1 MLRNYIIVVWRN
13 LKRNPVFS
21 VINISGLAIGLM
33 VCMLILEYVKHENSY
48 DSFHKNAGRIYW
60 VETKVNLQNDSFF
73 TSTIDYKLAAQA
85 NQQAPSIE
93 NFIRTRKEDADA
105 IIQNT
110 ASPSLKFAETKFI
123 FADSNFFS
131 FFSFP
136 LLQGSKEDV
145 LKDPSSIVIS
155 KRAAEKYFGR
165 TDPVGKFLRYNNSYS
180 FIVSGV
186 ADNPPSN
193 SSITYDFVAPAS
205 SLLAMKNEKGEL
217 PGDESGFT
225 AYFLLKQPVDVA
237 KLEASLQQLDKQR
250 QTSTGV
256 FIRYIAV
263 PLTSTHLNASLADAS
278 NTKYLKVFPFVAGLI
293 LLLALINYMSLSTA
307 TATVRA
313 REIGVRK
320 VMGASRQTIATQFF
334 AESALFTAIS
344 FLLGYIICQLMQPV
358 FFHFLQIDI
367 DHSFLYN
374 PYMLLYFAV
383 LFVISVVL
391 AATYP
396 SVLLSAYKPVM
407 VLYGRFSKQAGAI
420 SVRKFFTVFQ
430 FTISVVL
437 IICALVINRQV
448 DFIQHTDTGVN
459 RSNIVMVP
467 FTQTVGKHYP
477 AFKKANQSITA
488 IEQVSAAQYGMYK
501 GYDISVI
508 KPKTGNGFITFP
520 HLNVDENFI
529 PMLGLK
535 WKDAPSDPQYYVQ
548 KNATIIN
555 EAAAEKF
562 ALGKDAVNKS
572 VEGAFTVTG
581 VLKDF
586 NYESLQTKIG
596 PMVISFSKDNDSS
609 GTWAQGG
616 GCFFARIKPGA
627 NTAAVLQQMKAI
639 YEKYDNDKPFE
650 YFFMDETFDA
660 IYKAEERLSKIFT
673 VFTMFTL
680 LIAGLGLF
688 GLSTFIVVQR
698 TKEIG
703 IRKVLGATVANIA
716 ILLSKDFVKLVMIA
730 IVIAFPIAWWAMHNW
745 LQGFAY
751 RINIGWEI
759 FAVTAAAA
767 SIIALMTIGYRVVR
781 AAVANPVKSLRAE

>member
-13 LKRNPVFS
+13 LKRNPIFS
-21 VINISGLAIGLM
+21 IINISGLAIGLM

-85 NQQAPSIE
+85 KQQGPSIE

-407 VLYGRFSKQAGAI
+407 VLYGR
-420 SVRKFFTVFQ
+420 
-430 FTISVVL
+430 
-437 IICALVINRQV
+437 
-448 DFIQHTDTGVN
+448 
-459 RSNIVMVP
+459 
-467 FTQTVGKHYP
+467 
-477 AFKKANQSITA
+477 
-488 IEQVSAAQYGMYK
+488 
-501 GYDISVI
+501 
-508 KPKTGNGFITFP
+508 
-520 HLNVDENFI
+520 
-529 PMLGLK
+529 
-535 WKDAPSDPQYYVQ
+535 
-548 KNATIIN
+548 
-555 EAAAEKF
+555 
-562 ALGKDAVNKS
+562 
-572 VEGAFTVTG
+572 
-581 VLKDF
+581 
-586 NYESLQTKIG
+586 
-596 PMVISFSKDNDSS
+596 
-609 GTWAQGG
+609 
-616 GCFFARIKPGA
+616 
-627 NTAAVLQQMKAI
+627 
-639 YEKYDNDKPFE
+639 
-650 YFFMDETFDA
+650 
-660 IYKAEERLSKIFT
+660 LSK
-673 VFTMFTL
+673 
-680 LIAGLGLF
+680 
-688 GLSTFIVVQR
+688 
-698 TKEIG
+698 
-703 IRKVLGATVANIA
+703 
-716 ILLSKDFVKLVMIA
+716 
-730 IVIAFPIAWWAMHNW
+730 
-745 LQGFAY
+745 
-751 RINIGWEI
+751 
-759 FAVTAAAA
+759 
-767 SIIALMTIGYRVVR
+767 
-781 AAVANPVKSLRAE
+781 